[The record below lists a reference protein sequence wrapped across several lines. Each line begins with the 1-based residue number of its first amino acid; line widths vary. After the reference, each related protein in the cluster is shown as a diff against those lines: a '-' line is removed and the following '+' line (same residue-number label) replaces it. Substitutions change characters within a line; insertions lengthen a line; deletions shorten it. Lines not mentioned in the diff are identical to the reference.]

1 MVDKQIKRKYT
12 KRQKKL
18 LALVSGNKC
27 RICGVILSD
36 SFEGDHIIPFSKKG
50 MTTLTNGQALCFDC
64 NRKKGDKIL

>member
-27 RICGVILSD
+27 KICGGILGNN
-36 SFEGDHIIPFSKKG
+36 FEGDHIIPFSKNGK
-50 MTTLTNGQALCFDC
+50 TTLTNGQALCFVC

>member
-27 RICGVILSD
+27 RICGIILGNN
-36 SFEGDHIIPFSKKG
+36 FEGDHIIPFSKNG
-50 MTTLTNGQALCFDC
+50 MTTLTNGQALCLKC
-64 NRKKGDKIL
+64 NRKKADKIL